1 MVLTLKQ
8 LNLVRPYFFSIFGPN
23 FFRPKSFWTQNFWT
37 TFFWDPKFSSF
48 QRIFG
53 PTIFLDPTT
62 FWNQIYGPIF
72 FLLKYYLDPKK
83 LNLFWMKHFFQHI
96 FLIHNFVDTTFFK
109 SRYPSDQTCNCS
121 LTVSA
126 WTD

>member
-1 MVLTLKQ
+1 MK
-8 LNLVRPYFFSIFGPN
+8 IFGPN

-48 QRIFG
+48 QRIFR

-62 FWNQIYGPIF
+62 FWNQIYGPRTHI
-72 FLLKYYLDPKK
+72 FLLKYYLDQKK
-83 LNLFWMKHFFQHI
+83 FESFLDETFF
-96 FLIHNFVDTTFFK
+96 LRHNFVDTTFFK
-109 SRYPSDQTCNCS
+109 FRYPSDQTCNCS

-126 WTD
+126 WTDCLHCDESDSYPNSN